1 MEEIQPFT
9 IYSQIYCVY
18 SQFFCG
24 IIFFIVIFITY
35 GGGHMKLSI
44 FTKSNFSR
52 ILSIFVP
59 ILITQLGLFAI
70 SFFDTFMSGKASP
83 EDLAG
88 VAIGTS
94 IWSPFYNGLA
104 GILLGVTPIV
114 AHLVGAN
121 EKTGKIRFSVMQAI
135 YVAIAMSV
143 ILIGAGALVLEP
155 LLTSMNLEPD
165 VYKIAHGYLVALA
178 FGIIPLMIYNV
189 LRSFIDALGKTTTSM
204 LITLIAIPVNV
215 VFNYLF
221 IYGKFGFPQFGGI
234 GAGIAASITY
244 WVITLIAAVI
254 LLKVQPFSAFGILK
268 SWPIPAFKEWV
279 ELMKIGFPIGMS
291 IFFETSIFAAV
302 TLAMSSYDTITIA
315 SHQAAMNFSSFLYMV
330 PLSFA
335 MALTIIVG
343 HEAGAKNYKAA
354 RDYTLLGVICAIGF
368 ATISAIFLFVFRDY
382 IALLYTNDPV
392 VASLTAHFLIY
403 AIFFQLSDAL
413 QAPIQGA
420 LRGYKDVNITFFMSL
435 LSYWIIGLPLGILLA
450 NYTSLDAFG
459 YWIGLIT
466 GLAVGAT
473 GLSIRLVYVQ
483 RKKFI

>member
-1 MEEIQPFT
+1 MD
-9 IYSQIYCVY
+9 
-18 SQFFCG
+18 
-24 IIFFIVIFITY
+24 
-35 GGGHMKLSI
+35 MNLSI

-52 ILSIFVP
+52 IISVFLP

-70 SFFDTFMSGKASP
+70 SFFDTFMSGQASP

-114 AHLVGAN
+114 AHLIGAK
-121 EKTGKIRFSVMQAI
+121 EKAGKIRFSVMQAI
-135 YVAIAMSV
+135 YVAVAMSI
-143 ILIGAGALVLEP
+143 ILIGAGALVLKP
-155 LLTSMNLEPD
+155 ILTGMNLEPD
-165 VYKIAHGYLVALA
+165 VYQIAYGYLVALA
-178 FGIIPLMIYNV
+178 FGILPIMIYNV
-189 LRSFIDALGKTTTSM
+189 LRSFIDALGKTTVSM

-215 VFNYLF
+215 VLNYMF
-221 IYGKFGFPQFGGI
+221 IYGKLGVPAFGGI

-244 WVITLIAAVI
+244 WVITLVAAVI
-254 LLKVQPFSAFGILK
+254 IIRLQPFSGFGILK
-268 SWPIPAFKEWV
+268 SWPLPVFKEWV
-279 ELMKIGFPIGMS
+279 EIMKIGFPIGMS

-354 RDYTLLGVICAIGF
+354 KEYSILGVFCAIGF
-368 ATISAIFLFVFRDY
+368 AGISAIFLFIFRDY
-382 IALLYTNDPV
+382 IALLYTNDSV
-392 VASLTAHFLIY
+392 VASLTAQFLIY

-435 LSYWIIGLPLGILLA
+435 LSYWIIGLPLGIFLA
-450 NYTSLDAFG
+450 NYTDLGAFG
-459 YWIGLIT
+459 YWIGLIS
-466 GLAVGAT
+466 GLAAGAT
-473 GLSIRLVYVQ
+473 GLTLRLLYVQ
-483 RKKFI
+483 KRKFVHTSNS

>member
-1 MEEIQPFT
+1 MN
-9 IYSQIYCVY
+9 
-18 SQFFCG
+18 
-24 IIFFIVIFITY
+24 
-35 GGGHMKLSI
+35 LSI
-44 FTKSNFSR
+44 FTKYNFSR
-52 ILSIFVP
+52 IISVFLP

-94 IWSPFYNGLA
+94 IWSPFYNGFA

-114 AHLVGAN
+114 AHLVGAK
-121 EKTGKIRFSVMQAI
+121 EKTSKIRFSVMQAI
-135 YVAIAMSV
+135 YLAVVMSV
-143 ILIGAGALVLEP
+143 ILIGAGALVLKP
-155 LLTSMNLEPD
+155 LLTNMNLEPN
-165 VYKIAHGYLVALA
+165 VYRIAYGYLVALA
-178 FGIIPLMIYNV
+178 FGILPIMIYNV
-189 LRSFIDALGKTTTSM
+189 LRSFIDALGKTTVSM

-215 VFNYLF
+215 VLNYMF
-221 IYGKFGFPQFGGI
+221 IYGKLGVPAFGGI

-244 WVITLIAAVI
+244 WVITLVAAVI
-254 LLKVQPFSAFGILK
+254 IIRLHPFSGFGLLR
-268 SWPIPAFKEWV
+268 SWPLPALKEWID
-279 ELMKIGFPIGMS
+279 LMKIGFPIGMS

-330 PLSFA
+330 QLSFA

-354 RDYTLLGVICAIGF
+354 KEYTILGVFCAIGF
-368 ATISAIFLFVFRDY
+368 SAISAIFLFIFRDY

-392 VASLTAHFLIY
+392 VAALTAQFLIY

-435 LSYWIIGLPLGILLA
+435 LSYWIIGLPLGIYLA
-450 NYTSLDAFG
+450 NNTDLGAFG
-459 YWIGLIT
+459 YWIGLIS
-466 GLAVGAT
+466 GLAAGAT
-473 GLSIRLVYVQ
+473 GLTIRLLYVQ
-483 RKKFI
+483 KRKFVHRINN